1 MQWLMQV
8 CKDAGVELHVV
19 PLTDEY
25 WDRVVAHSIAEIKTG
40 RTPNPDILC
49 NSRCVMHAKLI
60 GGNVYCKLEMYS
72 TSQCVYLVMRG
83 LIETLSRITVQ
94 RRAKHQCAHM
104 CFCLLYH
111 LGLAMIGPSWQCSPG
126 FQLWNVFAHETEA
139 ILVWFCAGSNLVH
152 FLNI

>member
-60 GGNVYCKLEMYS
+60 GGNVYCKLGMYS
-72 TSQCVYLVMRG
+72 TSQCVFLVMRG
-83 LIETLSRITVQ
+83 LFETLSRSIVQ
-94 RRAKHQCAHM
+94 RRAKHQCAHV
-104 CFCLLYH
+104 LLPVISSWAGH
-111 LGLAMIGPSWQCSPG
+111 DWAKLAMQSWISVVERVCP
-126 FQLWNVFAHETEA
+126 
-139 ILVWFCAGSNLVH
+139 
-152 FLNI
+152 